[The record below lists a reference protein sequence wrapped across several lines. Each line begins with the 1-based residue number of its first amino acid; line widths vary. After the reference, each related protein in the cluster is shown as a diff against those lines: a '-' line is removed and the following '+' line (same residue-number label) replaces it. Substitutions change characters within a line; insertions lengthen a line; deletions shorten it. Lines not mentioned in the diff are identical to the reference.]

1 MAVLLVLICATPVIA
16 CFVGSMANVVLVT
29 VGALAPLALV
39 VLAFRSAFGAPEVG
53 SLTEAIAQR
62 RCPFCWYDLSGL
74 ARTACDHPRCPG
86 CGKSWPSQG
95 PEPERLA

>member
-1 MAVLLVLICATPVIA
+1 MAVLLVLICATPVVA

-29 VGALAPLALV
+29 VGALAPLVLV
-39 VLAFRSAFGAPEVG
+39 ALAFRSAFGAPEVG

-74 ARTACDHPRCPG
+74 AQRLRSSSLPG
-86 CGKSWPSQG
+86 VRQVM
-95 PEPERLA
+95 A